1 MLLGV
6 CKLENSDSKNAEINL
21 AGQQILSRLLPLV
34 VNWSFINWLKK
45 TLVIIII
52 RLLRPDLTLQL

>member
-1 MLLGV
+1 MLLDV
-6 CKLENSDSKNAEINL
+6 CKLENSGSKNAEINL

>member
-34 VNWSFINWLKK
+34 VNWSFINWLNK